1 MLLFDCFVVNKINDD
16 YRFLMLKR
24 AKGKMYEGMWR
35 MVAGKIKPN
44 EKAWEACLREIQEET
59 NLKID
64 ELYSVPFVNSFYEWE
79 TDSIHSIPV
88 FLAITKE
95 SKVTMNDEHDKYEW
109 LYIDEA
115 ISRLEWPGQKKGIE
129 ESFKMLTNKQMKQL
143 LRIKLE
149 N

>member
-129 ESFKMLTNKQMKQL
+129 KSFKMLTNKQMKQL
-143 LRIKLE
+143 LRIK
-149 N
+149 

>member
-1 MLLFDCFVVNKINDD
+1 
-16 YRFLMLKR
+16 
-24 AKGKMYEGMWR
+24 MYEGMWR

-129 ESFKMLTNKQMKQL
+129 E
-143 LRIKLE
+143 
-149 N
+149 

>member
-1 MLLFDCFVVNKINDD
+1 MLLFDCFVVNKTNDS

-24 AKGKMYEGMWR
+24 AKGKIYEGMWR

-44 EKAWEACLREIQEET
+44 EKAWEACLREIKEET
-59 NLKID
+59 GLKID
-64 ELYSVPFVNSFYEWE
+64 ELYSVPFINSFYEWE
-79 TDSIHSIPV
+79 TNKIHDIPV

-95 SKVTMNDEHDKYEW
+95 SKVMMNDEHNEYEW

-129 ESFKMLTNKQMKQL
+129 ESFKMLTNQKMKKL
-143 LRIKLE
+143 LKIK
-149 N
+149 